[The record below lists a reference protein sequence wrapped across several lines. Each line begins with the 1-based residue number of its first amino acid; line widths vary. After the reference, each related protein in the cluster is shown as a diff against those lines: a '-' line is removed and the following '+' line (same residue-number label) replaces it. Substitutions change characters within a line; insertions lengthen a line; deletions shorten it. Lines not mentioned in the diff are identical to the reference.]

1 METYRLTHL
10 TKGPHSLGGKNSNNI
25 SIRYRG
31 IHPSF
36 LGNIDL
42 LVCGNSDPGTS
53 GVLSPFGKI
62 DGLYFD
68 NSSEPDDFMYDLSRD
83 IKRIMEEEGATYLE
97 FKADNKEDFHKI
109 LNTINTMNDGLL
121 SVKGTSKDKYTVIVE
136 NPDDV
141 DNDGDESS
149 EESGGDVDE
158 IE

>member
-1 METYRLTHL
+1 M
-10 TKGPHSLGGKNSNNI
+10 
-25 SIRYRG
+25 
-31 IHPSF
+31 
-36 LGNIDL
+36 GNIDL

-68 NSSEPDDFMYDLSRD
+68 NSSEPDNFMYDLSRD
-83 IKRIMEEEGATYLE
+83 IKKIMEEEGATYLE

>member
-1 METYRLTHL
+1 M
-10 TKGPHSLGGKNSNNI
+10 
-25 SIRYRG
+25 
-31 IHPSF
+31 
-36 LGNIDL
+36 
-42 LVCGNSDPGTS
+42 PGTS

-68 NSSEPDDFMYDLSRD
+68 NSSEPDNFMYDLSRD
-83 IKRIMEEEGATYLE
+83 IKKIMEEEGATYLE